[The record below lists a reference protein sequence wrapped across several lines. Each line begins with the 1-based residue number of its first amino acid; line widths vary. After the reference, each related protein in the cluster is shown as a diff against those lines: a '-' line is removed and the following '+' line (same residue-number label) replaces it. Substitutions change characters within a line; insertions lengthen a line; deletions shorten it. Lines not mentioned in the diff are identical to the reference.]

1 MDWKETRVQLDE
13 LARQAREQKDE
24 VGLLVSDS
32 IGAIAEQLDHLHQ
45 SVSHVAERL
54 DAVTSQ
60 LAELEARVH
69 EDVE

>member
-1 MDWKETRVQLDE
+1 MDWKDAKPRLDE
-13 LARQAREQKDE
+13 LAKQAREQKNE

-32 IGAIAEQLDHLHQ
+32 IGAIEEQLGHLHH
-45 SVSHVAERL
+45 SVSHVVERL
-54 DAVTSQ
+54 DALTSQ

>member
-1 MDWKETRVQLDE
+1 MDWKETKTRLDE
-13 LARQAREQKDE
+13 LARQAREQKNE

-32 IGAIAEQLDHLHQ
+32 IGAIEEQLDHVHQ
-45 SVSHVAERL
+45 NVSHVAERL
-54 DAVTSQ
+54 DALTSQ

>member
-1 MDWKETRVQLDE
+1 MDWKEAKAQLDE
-13 LARQAREQKDE
+13 LAGQAREQKNE

-32 IGAIAEQLDHLHQ
+32 IGAIAEQLGRLHQ

-54 DAVTSQ
+54 DALTSQ
-60 LAELEARVH
+60 LAELEERVH